1 MMNEGYAQDMDNE
14 QGAGIIPYLPAILW
28 QRRWW
33 IIAPAVAGTVIGVAA
48 ASLTPASYQSSATLL
63 VESPQIPANVGGQMA
78 SSSTN
83 LIDRRIASVRQQIL
97 SRPDLIELVEGNNL
111 YPDERRRGKLS
122 EVLDTMR
129 GATSITPVSAD
140 IGGPGSNTIA
150 FSLSFRYPEAVKAQ
164 IVAQDFVERLV
175 KLDAS
180 QTAEQATGTVEFL
193 QQRAND
199 LAGQVSAIERQIESI
214 KLANGMALSTGNSM
228 MIQAGGGGYE
238 TQIAQLQRENAQL
251 TAQLRQQSG
260 AVDRDPVVAAAETQL
275 ASARAIYSDNH
286 PDVRA
291 AEQRLAEAK
300 RLGAQNVSR
309 ADVGGAIRNQIAAN
323 NASIANLRS
332 AMGTEQS
339 RTAALAQAQARAPAV
354 LEQISQ
360 LQARADGLR
369 TNYQAAQTDLMNA
382 RGSAQISEQRRGE
395 RLTVIDPPVVPD
407 KPISPNRPVLVLG
420 GLIGGAGLGVV
431 IAFLLELIARPIR
444 GVGAL
449 QNVIGEP
456 PLVIVPKLSRKK
468 DWRDRLP
475 RFRKRAP
482 AAITPA

>member
-1 MMNEGYAQDMDNE
+1 MNEGYAQDMDNE
-14 QGAGIIPYLPAILW
+14 QGGGIIPYLPAILW

-33 IIAPAVAGTVIGVAA
+33 IIAPAVAGTVAGIAA
-48 ASLTPASYQSSATLL
+48 AALTPASYQSSATLL
-63 VESPQIPANVGGQMA
+63 VESPQIPTNVAGQVA
-78 SSSTN
+78 PTN
-83 LIDRRIASVRQQIL
+83 VIDRRIASVRQQIL
-97 SRPDLIELVEGNNL
+97 SRPDLIELIEGNNL
-111 YPDERRRGKLS
+111 YAEERQRGKLA

-129 GATSITPVSAD
+129 GSTSITPVSAD
-140 IGGPGSNTIA
+140 IGGSGSNTIA
-150 FSLSFRYPEAVKAQ
+150 FSLSFRYPDPVKAQ

-180 QTAEQATGTVEFL
+180 QTAEQVTGTVEFL

-199 LAGQVSAIERQIESI
+199 LSGQVSAIERQIESI
-214 KLANGMALSTGNSM
+214 KLANGMALSTGSSM
-228 MIQAGGGGYE
+228 MIQSGSGGYE
-238 TQIAQLQRENAQL
+238 AQIAQLRRDNAQL

-260 AVDRDPVVAAAETQL
+260 AADRDPVVAAAETAL

-309 ADVGGAIRNQIAAN
+309 ADVGSAIRNQIAAN
-323 NASIANLRS
+323 NASIANLQS
-332 AMGTEQS
+332 AMNTEES

-354 LEQISQ
+354 LEQIAQ

-369 TNYQAAQTDLMNA
+369 SNYQAAQTDLLNA

-395 RLTVIDPPVVPD
+395 RLTVIDPPVVAD
-407 KPISPNRPVLVLG
+407 KPTSPNRPVLVLG
-420 GLIGGAGLGVV
+420 GLVAGAGLGVA

-449 QNVIGEP
+449 QSVIGEP
-456 PLVIVPKLSRKK
+456 PLVIVPKLGRKK
-468 DWRDRLP
+468 GWRERLP
-475 RFRKRAP
+475 LFRKRAS
-482 AAITPA
+482 AAATQA

>member
-14 QGAGIIPYLPAILW
+14 QGGGIIPYLPAIVW

-33 IIAPAVAGTVIGVAA
+33 IIGPAVAGTVIGVAA
-48 ASLTPASYQSSATLL
+48 AALTPASYQSSATLL
-63 VESPQIPANVGGQMA
+63 VESPQIPTTVGGQMA
-78 SSSTN
+78 STN

-97 SRPDLIELVEGNNL
+97 SRPDLIELIEGNNL
-111 YPDERRRGKLS
+111 YAEERQRGKLS

-129 GATSITPVSAD
+129 GSTSITPVSAD

-150 FSLSFRYPEAVKAQ
+150 FSLSFSYPDPQKAQ

-180 QTAEQATGTVEFL
+180 QTTEQVTGTVEFL

-199 LAGQVSAIERQIESI
+199 LSGQVSAIERQIESI
-214 KLANGMALSTGNSM
+214 KLANGMALSTGSSM
-228 MIQAGGGGYE
+228 TIQSGSGGYE
-238 TQIAQLQRENAQL
+238 TQIASLQRDNAQL
-251 TAQLRQQSG
+251 AAQLRQQSG

-369 TNYQAAQTDLMNA
+369 SNYQAAQTDLMNA

-395 RLTVIDPPVVPD
+395 RLTVIDPPVVAD
-407 KPISPNRPVLVLG
+407 KPTSPNRPVLVLG
-420 GLIGGAGLGVV
+420 GLIAGGGLGLV

-468 DWRDRLP
+468 TWRDRLP

-482 AAITPA
+482 AAVTPA

>member
-1 MMNEGYAQDMDNE
+1 MNEGYAQDMDNE
-14 QGAGIIPYLPAILW
+14 QGGGIIPYLPAILW

-33 IIAPAVAGTVIGVAA
+33 IIAPTVAGTVIGIAA
-48 ASLTPASYQSSATLL
+48 ASLMPASYQSSATLL

-111 YPDERRRGKLS
+111 YPEERRRGKLS

-140 IGGPGSNTIA
+140 IGGSGSNTIA

-199 LAGQVSAIERQIESI
+199 LAGQVSAIERQVESI
-214 KLANGMALSTGNSM
+214 KLANGMALSTGSSM
-228 MIQAGGGGYE
+228 MIQSGGGGYE

-369 TNYQAAQTDLMNA
+369 SNYQAAQTDLMNA

-407 KPISPNRPVLVLG
+407 KPTSPNRPVLVLG
-420 GLIGGAGLGVV
+420 GLIAGAGLGVV

-456 PLVIVPKLSRKK
+456 PLVIVPKLLRKK
-468 DWRDRLP
+468 SWRDRLP

-482 AAITPA
+482 AAATPA

>member
-14 QGAGIIPYLPAILW
+14 QGGGIIPYLPAILW

-33 IIAPAVAGTVIGVAA
+33 IIAPTVAGTVIGVAA
-48 ASLTPASYQSSATLL
+48 AALMPASYQSSATLL

-111 YPDERRRGKLS
+111 YPEERRRGKLS

-129 GATSITPVSAD
+129 AATSITPVSAD

-199 LAGQVSAIERQIESI
+199 LAGQVSAVERQIESI
-214 KLANGMALSTGNSM
+214 KLANGMALSTGSSM
-228 MIQAGGGGYE
+228 MIQSGGGGYE

-309 ADVGGAIRNQIAAN
+309 ADVGGALRNQIAAN

-332 AMGTEQS
+332 AMSTDQS

-354 LEQISQ
+354 MEQISQ

-369 TNYQAAQTDLMNA
+369 SNYQAAQTDLMNA

-407 KPISPNRPVLVLG
+407 KPTSPNRPVLVLG
-420 GLIGGAGLGVV
+420 GLIAGAGLGVV

-468 DWRDRLP
+468 SWRDRLP
-475 RFRKRAP
+475 GFRKRAS
-482 AAITPA
+482 AAATPA

>member
-14 QGAGIIPYLPAILW
+14 QGGGGIIPYLPAILW
-28 QRRWW
+28 QRKWW
-33 IIAPAVAGTVIGVAA
+33 IVGPAVAGTVIGVAA
-48 ASLTPASYQSSATLL
+48 AALTPASYRSSATLL
-63 VESPQIPANVGGQMA
+63 VESPQIPTNVGGQMA
-78 SSSTN
+78 STN

-111 YPDERRRGKLS
+111 YPEERQRGKLS

-150 FSLSFRYPEAVKAQ
+150 FSLSFSYPEPQKAQ

-180 QTAEQATGTVEFL
+180 QTAEQVTGTVEFL

-199 LAGQVSAIERQIESI
+199 LSGQVSAIERQIESI
-214 KLANGMALSTGNSM
+214 KLANGMALSTGSSM
-228 MIQAGGGGYE
+228 MIQSGSGGYE
-238 TQIAQLQRENAQL
+238 AQIAQLQRDNAQL

-369 TNYQAAQTDLMNA
+369 SNYQAAQTDLMNA

-407 KPISPNRPVLVLG
+407 KPTSPNRPLLVLG
-420 GLIGGAGLGVV
+420 GLIAGAGLGVA

-468 DWRDRLP
+468 SWRDRLP

-482 AAITPA
+482 AAATPV

>member
-1 MMNEGYAQDMDNE
+1 MMNEGYAEDMDNE
-14 QGAGIIPYLPAILW
+14 QGGGIIPYLPAIVW

-33 IIAPAVAGTVIGVAA
+33 IIGPAVAGTVIGVAA
-48 ASLTPASYQSSATLL
+48 AALTPASYQSSATLL
-63 VESPQIPANVGGQMA
+63 VESPQIPTTVGGQMA
-78 SSSTN
+78 STN

-97 SRPDLIELVEGNNL
+97 SRPDLIELIEGNNL
-111 YPDERRRGKLS
+111 YAEERQRGKLS

-129 GATSITPVSAD
+129 GSTSITPVSAD

-150 FSLSFRYPEAVKAQ
+150 FSLSFSYPDPQKAQ

-180 QTAEQATGTVEFL
+180 QTTEQVTGTVEFL

-199 LAGQVSAIERQIESI
+199 LSGQVSAIERQIESI
-214 KLANGMALSTGNSM
+214 KLANGMALSTGSSM
-228 MIQAGGGGYE
+228 TIQSGSGGYE
-238 TQIAQLQRENAQL
+238 TQIASLQRDNAQL

-332 AMGTEQS
+332 AMGT
-339 RTAALAQAQARAPAV
+339 
-354 LEQISQ
+354 
-360 LQARADGLR
+360 
-369 TNYQAAQTDLMNA
+369 
-382 RGSAQISEQRRGE
+382 
-395 RLTVIDPPVVPD
+395 
-407 KPISPNRPVLVLG
+407 
-420 GLIGGAGLGVV
+420 
-431 IAFLLELIARPIR
+431 
-444 GVGAL
+444 
-449 QNVIGEP
+449 
-456 PLVIVPKLSRKK
+456 
-468 DWRDRLP
+468 
-475 RFRKRAP
+475 
-482 AAITPA
+482 